1 MPASPYE
8 QLSRV
13 ELIHLLEER
22 DRESNERR
30 TTVSSESPTIKRI
43 ISEVLALL
51 FNEENQPIEKA
62 MHLLLDYFNADWGYV
77 AIFGEDGITANFP
90 YEVMSEWV
98 QVPKDDQSQLTYE
111 TIPWI
116 IDTVKMGHDIVLCD
130 MNNLPEEAFI
140 DKRLLTEQQLKS
152 MLAIPLTFHNKVQ
165 GFIGIDSVRQHRF
178 WTTVEVEDM
187 HLTALLFSILIERW
201 QTQHNEEESRKRIA
215 ELSTKFQQFFYNLPL
230 GVGLYNTEGYLINGN
245 EAYFNIFE
253 VPREEIGNI
262 NMYHSPIVS
271 EKIKRNIRKGKA
283 VSFSFKYDFDKVIDA
298 QYYHS
303 KRKGKVKHL
312 SCKGIGLRD
321 KELGDIGTLLIVS
334 DETEMRTKEEQ
345 TENNLAILK
354 AVLHSGQ
361 SIVGE
366 YQKQRGELTFSPELN
381 GDLEDNQLFNFLKDK
396 SPFTLADL
404 RKMTGPSDNIEPLLR
419 VMEGK
424 EEHCNL
430 ICRFIIANE
439 QIWIRANAQAYKA
452 KNSKYTGKVIC
463 HFTNITEE
471 KLMEEKLRHA
481 EYETRRSEMEMQR
494 VREADMLKSAFL
506 ANMSHEIRTPLNAI
520 VGFSNILSQ
529 TDVRADEK
537 EEYVTLI
544 NKNSDLLLRLITD
557 ILDFSKIESG
567 RLDYSLATIQ
577 LKDICREQYRVHS
590 LKIPAEVK
598 LVCDL
603 DALPEVSLYTDPKRI
618 TQVISNLLSNAAKFT
633 ETGSITLSYRIIEK
647 YVLVEVID
655 TGIGIDPKNIDA
667 IFERFVKMDSFKQG
681 TGLGLTICKTIIEAL
696 NGTIGVES
704 ESGKGSRFWFTLPIE

>member
-1 MPASPYE
+1 MPVTPYE
-8 QLSRV
+8 QLSRI

-30 TTVSSESPTIKRI
+30 TSVTSESPAIKRI

-62 MHLLLDYFNADWGYV
+62 MRLLLNYFNADWGYI
-77 AIFGEDGITANFP
+77 ALFEEDGITANFP
-90 YEVMSEWV
+90 YEVKSEWV

-116 IDTVKMGHDIVLCD
+116 IDTVKMGHDIVLSNIED
-130 MNNLPEEAFI
+130 LPEEAFI
-140 DKRLLTEQQLKS
+140 DKKLFTTQQLKS
-152 MLAIPLTFHNKVQ
+152 MLIIPLTFHNKIQ
-165 GFIGIDSVRQHRF
+165 GFIGFDSVRYCRI
-178 WTTVEVEDM
+178 WTPSEVEDM
-187 HLTALLFSILIERW
+187 HLTARLFSILIERRLTSHK
-201 QTQHNEEESRKRIA
+201 QEESRKRIV

-230 GVGLYNTEGYLINGN
+230 GVGLYNTDGFLINGN
-245 EAYFNIFE
+245 EAYLNILE
-253 VPREEIGNI
+253 VSREDIGKKNL
-262 NMYHSPIVS
+262 YQSPLIS
-271 EKIKRNIRKGKA
+271 EKIKRNIQKGKA
-283 VSFSFKYDFDKVIDA
+283 VSFSCKYDFDKIGDSQSYQSA
-298 QYYHS
+298 LA
-303 KRKGKVKHL
+303 GKVKYL

-321 KELGDIGTLLIVS
+321 KELGDIGTLLIIS
-334 DETEMRTKEEQ
+334 DETEIRIKEEQ

-366 YQKQRGELTFSPELN
+366 YLKKKGELTFSPELN

-404 RKMTGPSDNIEPLLR
+404 RKITGPSDNIEPLLR

-424 EEHCNL
+424 EDHCNL

-439 QIWIRANAQAYKA
+439 QIWIRANVQAYKA
-452 KNSKYTGKVIC
+452 KNNKYTDKVIC

-471 KLMEEKLRHA
+471 KQMEEKLRHA
-481 EYETRRSEMEMQR
+481 EYETRRSELEMQR
-494 VREADMLKSAFL
+494 IREADMLKSAFL

-529 TDVRADEK
+529 TDVEPDEK

-544 NKNSDLLLRLITD
+544 NKNSDLLLRLISD

-577 LKDICREQYRVHS
+577 LKDVCREQYRVHS
-590 LKIPAEVK
+590 LKMPAGVK
-598 LVCDL
+598 LICDL
-603 DALPEVSLYTDPKRI
+603 DTLPEVSLHTDPKRI
-618 TQVISNLLSNAAKFT
+618 TQVISNLLCNAAKFT

-655 TGIGIDPKNIDA
+655 TGIGIDPKNKEA
-667 IFERFVKMDSFKQG
+667 IFERFVKMNSFKQG

-696 NGTIGVES
+696 NGRIGVES
-704 ESGKGSRFWFTLPIE
+704 ELDQGSRFWFTLPIE